1 MTRDARTV
9 SIARVQRELTTI
21 GRRGTARVRREN
33 EALSIVD
40 RSLLAYIREH
50 PGCRAVE
57 IAAHYELNRST
68 VSRQLA
74 ALTESGYVVNAPD
87 EHSGRGQ
94 ALSITDRGAG
104 LLDAADEALRVT
116 MTDRLRGWSETEI
129 AAFAGMLERY
139 NAADGD

>member
-1 MTRDARTV
+1 MTQDARTA

-50 PGCRAVE
+50 PGCRAIE

-68 VSRQLA
+68 VSRQLS
-74 ALTESGYVVNAPD
+74 ALTESGCVVNAPD
-87 EHSGRGQ
+87 EHTGRGQ
-94 ALSITDRGAG
+94 ALSITARGVDV
-104 LLDAADEALRVT
+104 LDAADEALRVT
-116 MTDRLRGWSETEI
+116 MTGRLRGWSEAEI
-129 AAFAGMLERY
+129 AAFAAMLERY
-139 NAADGD
+139 NDADGD

>member
-1 MTRDARTV
+1 MTRDARTA

-21 GRRGTARVRREN
+21 GRRGTARVRREH

-50 PGCRAVE
+50 PGCRAIE
-57 IAAHYELNRST
+57 IAGHYQLNRST

-74 ALTESGYVVNAPD
+74 ALAESGYVVSGPEERA
-87 EHSGRGQ
+87 GRGQ
-94 ALSITDRGAG
+94 ALSITDRGSG
-104 LLDAADEALRVT
+104 VLDAADEALRVT
-116 MTDRLRGWSETEI
+116 MTDRLRDWSETEI

>member
-1 MTRDARTV
+1 MTPDARTA

-21 GRRGTARVRREN
+21 GRRGTARVRRQD
-33 EALSIVD
+33 EALSTVD

-57 IAAHYELNRST
+57 IAGHYQLNRST

-74 ALTESGYVVNAPD
+74 TLAESGYVVSEPEERA
-87 EHSGRGQ
+87 GRGQ

-104 LLDAADEALRVT
+104 VLDAADEALRGT
-116 MTDRLRGWSETEI
+116 MTGRLRGWSETEI
-129 AAFAGMLERY
+129 ADFAAMLERY